1 MSRSSLDHRRATPV
15 ALRLGLAA
23 LLAAATA
30 CGHVRPE
37 AAFPGVRDAVV
48 ARLDQRVHWRR
59 GTAEDAAVDAA
70 VDDLLAQPLDV
81 DAAVQVAL
89 LRNPSLQ
96 ATYEDLGVAQADL
109 VQAGLLRNP
118 VLTGAF
124 RFPDRSPSGTNIEM
138 DLAQEFVN
146 LVFLPARTRIAAA
159 QVVEVQHR
167 VAAEVLDL
175 AAEVRAAYWDLVA
188 AHNTVAVLRTV
199 AEVAD
204 VSRALTERL
213 HEAGN
218 VSELQLASE
227 TALATELELEV
238 ARAEAEIAP
247 ARERLGRLLGVGAGG
262 GWSVPAQLPAVPE
275 AEPDLPALE
284 EAAYTQRPD
293 LLAVQ
298 QEVAVLRD
306 ALGLQQVTRWFPI
319 ADVGV
324 AVEHE
329 REGTWLVGPSL
340 SLVLPIFDQGNAE
353 RGRLE
358 SQLRQSEARLAARGL
373 DVRAEVGAARARVA
387 SARAIAGRYRTAL
400 LPLRARVVA
409 LSIEHYNYML
419 LGPLALLQAKQ
430 AEVEALRGYIE
441 AVRDFW
447 LARTALERA
456 LAARL
461 PVAVAAAP
469 ATDGAPAADA
479 HRHHHHGGH

>member
-1 MSRSSLDHRRATPV
+1 MSPSSFVRRRL
-15 ALRLGLAA
+15 ALTL
-23 LLAAATA
+23 LLAAIAA
-30 CGHVRPE
+30 CGRVRPD

-59 GTAEDAAVDAA
+59 GTADDVAVDAA
-70 VDDLLAQPLDV
+70 VDDLLARPLDV
-81 DAAVQVAL
+81 DAAVQIAL

-146 LVFLPARTRIAAA
+146 LVFLPARKRIAAA
-159 QVVEVQHR
+159 QLVEVQHR

-175 AAEVRAAYWDLVA
+175 AAEVRAAYWELVA

-213 HEAGN
+213 HQAGN

-227 TALATELELEV
+227 SALATELELDV
-238 ARAEAEIAP
+238 VRAEAEVAP
-247 ARERLGRLLGVGAGG
+247 ARERLGRLLGLGAGG
-262 GWSVPAQLPAVPE
+262 GWSVPTQLPAVPASDPE
-275 AEPDLPALE
+275 LPALE

-293 LLAVQ
+293 LLAAQ

-306 ALGLQQVTRWFPI
+306 ALGLQQVTRWFPV

-329 REGTWLVGPSL
+329 REGAWLVGPSL
-340 SLVLPIFDQGNAE
+340 SLVLPIFDQGYAE
-353 RGRLE
+353 RGKLE
-358 SQLRQSEARLAARGL
+358 SQLRQSEARLAARAL

-387 SARAIAGRYRTAL
+387 SARVIAGRYRTAL

-409 LSIEHYNYML
+409 LSLEHYNYML
-419 LGPLALLQAKQ
+419 LGPTALLQAKQ
-430 AEVEALRGYIE
+430 AEVEALRGYIQ

-447 LARTALERA
+447 LARTELERA

-461 PVAVAAAP
+461 PVDVASAAP
-469 ATDGAPAADA
+469 AAPPAPAADP

>member
-1 MSRSSLDHRRATPV
+1 MVRSPVVLSLLLV
-15 ALRLGLAA
+15 ALA
-23 LLAAATA
+23 A
-30 CGHVRPE
+30 CGRVRPE
-37 AAFPGVRDAVV
+37 VTFPEVRDAVV
-48 ARLDQRVHWRR
+48 ARLDQRVHWRQ
-59 GTAEDAAVDAA
+59 GTADDAAVDAA
-70 VDDLLAQPLDV
+70 VDDLLARPLDV
-81 DAAVQVAL
+81 DAAVQIAL

-96 ATYEDLGVAQADL
+96 AAYEDLGVAQADL

-146 LVFLPARTRIAAA
+146 LVFLPARRRIAAA
-159 QVVEVQHR
+159 QVIEVQHR
-167 VAAEVLDL
+167 VTAEVLDL
-175 AAEVRAAYWDLVA
+175 AAEVRGAYWELVA
-188 AHNTVAVLRTV
+188 AYNTVAVLRTV

-213 HEAGN
+213 HAAGN

-227 TALATELELEV
+227 TALATELELDV
-238 ARAEAEIAP
+238 ARAEGEVVP

-262 GWSVPAQLPAVPE
+262 AWSVPPQLPAVPAADPE
-275 AEPDLPALE
+275 LPALE
-284 EAAYTQRPD
+284 AAAYTQRPD
-293 LLAVQ
+293 LLAAQ

-306 ALGLQQVTRWFPI
+306 ALGLQQITRWFPI

-329 REGTWLVGPSL
+329 REGAWLVGPSL

-353 RGRLE
+353 RGKLQ

-387 SARAIAGRYRTAL
+387 SARTIAGRYRTAL
-400 LPLRARVVA
+400 LPMRQRVVA
-409 LSIEHYNYML
+409 LSLEHYNFML
-419 LGPLALLQAKQ
+419 MGPLALLQAKQ

-461 PVAVAAAP
+461 PVDVAAATP
-469 ATDGAPAADA
+469 ATDVAPAADP
-479 HRHHHHGGH
+479 HQHHHHGGH